1 MAFDWNRRLRCSI
14 TFGLLAVVLPGACVL
29 LPQSAAA
36 QFAPAAKTDVVDTWQ
51 GTLHVGRDLRSV
63 MKIEKLPDGTL
74 KTTMWSIDQGAQS
87 LMAKS
92 TTFAGGTL
100 KINIEAIDASYE
112 GKMSPDGTTIT
123 GTFTQADKPTPL
135 IIVRATP
142 ETAWAIPVP
151 PPKIPPMDPN
161 ADPGFEV
168 ATIKPTDPSVQGK
181 GFRVQGRHFSTLN
194 TTLTEIIAFA
204 YGVQQKQVVNGPAWM
219 DVDHFDLSA
228 QPDLEGQ
235 PSDKQWKNMVK
246 KLMADRFGLKF
257 HADKREMAAYVLT
270 MAPGGNKM
278 TANTGG
284 GALPGLFFT
293 KLGTLR
299 VNNATMTDFANLMQS
314 SVFDRPVV
322 NHTALEGRW
331 DFILKWTPDETQFPN
346 MPAAMK
352 VPPPQ
357 TDAADAPPT
366 VYKAVQEQLGLKL
379 ESTKAQVDVMVV
391 DHVEKPSDN

>member
-1 MAFDWNRRLRCSI
+1 MALVWKQRLSR
-14 TFGLLAVVLPGACVL
+14 FVVVCVLTAGVPCAGVL
-29 LPQSAAA
+29 LPQVAAA
-36 QFAPAAKTDVVDTWQ
+36 QAAPAAKTDIVDSWQ

-63 MKIEKLPDGTL
+63 LKIEKLPDGTL
-74 KTTMWSIDQGAQS
+74 KSTLWSIDQGAGS
-87 LMAKS
+87 IAAKT
-92 TTFAGGTL
+92 TTFSAGTL
-100 KINIEAIDASYE
+100 RINIEAIDAIYE

-123 GTFTQADKPTPL
+123 GTFTQGDKPNPL

-161 ADPGFEV
+161 ADPTFEV

-181 GFRVQGRHFSTLN
+181 GFRVQGRHFATIN

-204 YGVQQKQVVNGPAWM
+204 YGVQQKQVVGGPTWM
-219 DVDHFDLSA
+219 DSDHFDVSA
-228 QPDLEGQ
+228 QPDLQGQ
-235 PSDKQWKNMVK
+235 PSDKQWKSMVK

-270 MAPGGNKM
+270 MTPGGNKM
-278 TANTGG
+278 TANTSG

-299 VNNATMTDFANLMQS
+299 VNNATMSDFSNLMQS

-322 NHTALEGRW
+322 NHTALDGRW
-331 DFILKWTPDETQFPN
+331 DFILKWTPDETQFPGA
-346 MPAAMK
+346 PAAMK
-352 VPPPQ
+352 VAPPQ

-366 VYKAVQEQLGLKL
+366 VYKAMQEQLGLKL

-391 DHVEKPSDN
+391 DHVEKPTDN